1 MSENKKTKDK
11 SQWQKAEVCEVI
23 AFVGIMLM
31 FIAGFSAWIFGAA
44 ADAVVKPMGVIGL
57 AAFLLGAWKG
67 GVFRG

>member
-1 MSENKKTKDK
+1 MDKKKMSNREKI
-11 SQWQKAEVCEVI
+11 EICEVV

-31 FIAGFSAWIFGAA
+31 FIAGFSAWIFGAS
-44 ADAVVKPMGVIGL
+44 ADAVTKPMGIIGL